1 MADTRYLKKRRQTWY
16 FCLKLPADV
25 QHLMNGKAEIVQSL
39 KTRDLTQAQKAR
51 WPLVAEWTATFEVL
65 RGKREWIPEEIEGK
79 AHQEFNDTLR
89 VLHEHGQDEDANSVL
104 IDEERDKIEGSE
116 LNDLEYALSW
126 ARIAAA
132 NGRNAALAGRAFE
145 VPNTFGRRAIDP
157 LTLQPVNANK
167 KGRGITF
174 AEAARRYIA
183 ETQRD
188 PAAKIKEQTRGQYEA
203 SYRLFDQWANEP
215 TLSSVT
221 REQASG
227 FLDIV
232 STLNPNWGRSPETKR
247 RPFSEIFELYGDH
260 ETGLGNRTLNRY
272 AIGLSHVWQW
282 AEKRG
287 HSKSE
292 NPWSRQLRKT
302 GEERKTRRLPFT
314 DKEIAILLGDKPSS
328 FAHPHSHACTL
339 AWVSLIAAYS
349 GMRLNE
355 ICERKCDDIRQEDGI
370 WYFDIQDAKTEAGD
384 RKVPLHSR
392 LIGAGLLDLRDER
405 DGGYLFPALKPGG
418 PDSKRSWYLSKKFT
432 EHRRRLGVTR
442 LEPETGTERV
452 NFHSFRRAVIK
463 ILENER
469 LPQSE
474 VAQVVGHEREGIT
487 FRIYNPDGLN
497 IRALEEVVE
506 AIRYRGIDY
515 FDAA

>member
-1 MADTRYLKKRRQTWY
+1 
-16 FCLKLPADV
+16 
-25 QHLMNGKAEIVQSL
+25 MNGKTEIVQSL
-39 KTRDLTQAQKAR
+39 KTRDLSQAQKAR
-51 WPLVAEWTATFEVL
+51 WPLVADWSTKFEVL
-65 RGKREWIPEEIEGK
+65 LGKREWSPEEIEEK
-79 AHQEFNDTLR
+79 ALQEFNDTLR

-104 IDEERDKIEGSE
+104 IDQERDKIEEGK

-145 VPNTFGRRAIDP
+145 VPRTFGRRAIDP
-157 LTLQPVNANK
+157 LTLKPVNANK

-174 AEAARRYIA
+174 AEAARRYVV

-188 PAAKIKEQTRGQYEA
+188 PAAKIMEQTRGQYEA
-203 SYRLFDQWANEP
+203 SFRLFDQWANEP

-221 REQASG
+221 REEASN
-227 FLDIV
+227 FLDII

-247 RPFSEIFELYGDH
+247 RTFSEIFELYGDH

-287 HSKSE
+287 KFKGE
-292 NPWSRQLRKT
+292 NPWTRQHRRVGESRKSRK
-302 GEERKTRRLPFT
+302 LPFT
-314 DKEIAILLGDKPSS
+314 EQEIAILLRDKPLS
-328 FAHPHSHACTL
+328 FAHMHSHACTL

-355 ICERKCDDIRQEDGI
+355 ICERKCSDIRQEDGV
-370 WYFDIQDAKTEAGD
+370 WYFDVQHAKSEAGD

-392 LIGAGLLDLRDER
+392 LIAAGLLDLRNGR

-418 PDSKRSWYLSKKFT
+418 PDNKRSWYLSKKFT

-442 LEPETGTERV
+442 LEPETGKERID
-452 NFHSFRRAVIK
+452 FHSFRRAVIK

-487 FRIYNPDGLN
+487 FGTYNPEGLN
-497 IRALEEVVE
+497 IRALRDVVE
-506 AIRYRGIDY
+506 AIRYRRIDCS
-515 FDAA
+515 DPA